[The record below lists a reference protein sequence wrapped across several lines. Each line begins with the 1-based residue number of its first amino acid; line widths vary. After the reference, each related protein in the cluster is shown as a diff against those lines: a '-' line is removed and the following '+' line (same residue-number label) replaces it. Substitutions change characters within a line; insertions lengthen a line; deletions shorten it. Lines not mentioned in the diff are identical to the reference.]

1 VSSLSELNCRQLT
14 FLTIESV
21 LVIENG
27 YVDNRPATYI
37 PYLATILN
45 VADLYSITS
54 APEPYLLN
62 ETFLVPVGNVV
73 GGGSIVN
80 GMVYDRG
87 SAPDYDAWEELGN
100 EGWGWTGLKPYFK
113 KSNHY
118 TAPSESTT
126 KEFNISYDASA
137 YGNGP
142 VQASI
147 PSYQYP
153 DYKTIFDSFYAENVS
168 FPVDPMVN
176 PMGAYWCPNDIDN
189 ATATRSNAHVTY
201 YVPVSS
207 RPNLTLLPGTRVNQ
221 ILLDDLTATGVQI
234 VSRADGSVS
243 QVHANKEVILAAG
256 GVFTPHLLM

>member
-1 VSSLSELNCRQLT
+1 M
-14 FLTIESV
+14 

-27 YVDNRPATYI
+27 YVDNSSATYI

-45 VADLYSITS
+45 VADLYDLYS

-62 ETFLVPVGNVV
+62 MSYLVTVGNVV

-100 EGWGWTGLKPYFK
+100 KGWGWTGMKPYFK

-153 DYKTIFDSFYAENVS
+153 DYKTIFDSFYTENVS
-168 FPVDPMVN
+168 FPVDPMVD

-189 ATATRSNAHVTY
+189 ATATRSNAHITY

-243 QVHANKEVILAAG
+243 TVYANKEVILAAG